1 MSFKYSSLKSASVLQ
16 IAKEVL
22 LSLTCAV
29 FIAKAILWYWRF
41 QLLKFTTICLLR
53 SLSSVHFI
61 HVSIWVFVGFQA
73 KYVASTHVLAQ
84 EIFSPGLSKV
94 KCARFQVPRFFI
106 KQSCPTTVKQAT
118 GGRGGIAPA
127 LTWPRY

>member
-1 MSFKYSSLKSASVLQ
+1 MHGKEKTRHFSKMVLYGISFNNFTEYTAVMSFKYSSLKSASVLQ

-29 FIAKAILWYWRF
+29 FIVKAILWYWRF

-61 HVSIWVFVGFQA
+61 HVSI
-73 KYVASTHVLAQ
+73 
-84 EIFSPGLSKV
+84 
-94 KCARFQVPRFFI
+94 
-106 KQSCPTTVKQAT
+106 
-118 GGRGGIAPA
+118 
-127 LTWPRY
+127 